1 MDSNVDLVVKAVLDA
16 NRKPIT
22 TKEIA
27 EASGL
32 TVAQVGGAINRVV
45 NANRYKIQ
53 RMKRGVFCFDPPDDL
68 KLHQNRID
76 AIRNILLQ
84 NGEIDHTEIA
94 KIINVSKYQVHNLVA
109 KAKQKYRLKLK
120 RHVVYR
126 LEK

>member
-53 RMKRGVFCFDPPDDL
+53 RIVRGVFCYDPPEGLD
-68 KLHQNRID
+68 LHQNKID
-76 AIRNILLQ
+76 AVKDILLEK
-84 NGEIDHTEIA
+84 GEITHDEIVEIT
-94 KIINVSKYQVHNLVA
+94 KGQKYEVYNLVA
-109 KAKQKYRLKLK
+109 KARLKHKIKVK